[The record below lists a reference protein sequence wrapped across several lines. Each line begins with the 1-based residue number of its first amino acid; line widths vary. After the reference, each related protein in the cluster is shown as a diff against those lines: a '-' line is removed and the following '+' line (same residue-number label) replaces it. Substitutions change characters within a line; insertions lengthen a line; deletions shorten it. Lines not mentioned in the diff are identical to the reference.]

1 MKSEI
6 QNIRSS
12 KKPQATN
19 YKPKTFSPMFYQRG
33 QAVLM
38 VVTFLTFIS
47 LAVLYGIISP
57 TIKNVSLS
65 RGVVSSAK
73 SYYLAESGSEDAY
86 YRLKSGKQTSP
97 TETLSL
103 DGGTVTTIISDIGG
117 NEKEI
122 ISTGDLLNAAR
133 KLKTSIVVSNGAS
146 FNYGVQVGQGGFVME
161 NSSSVLGNIYSNG
174 TVSGSG
180 SSLVRGDVVSA
191 GPSGLVSGI
200 HATSSIYAHTIL
212 NSTID
217 KNAYYQIISGS
228 SVSGTSYPNSQD
240 QPIISLPISD
250 ETVSGWETDAES
262 GGVINSPCPYK
273 INSNIT
279 IGPKKINCDL
289 EISGTPTIT
298 LTGNLWIAGN
308 VDIKNNP
315 TIKVSSS
322 LSGKTIAIIADN
334 PSNRTSESKIEI
346 ENSVVVQGAGTG
358 SYVLFLSQNQSAE
371 QGGGERAIEVQN
383 SASGDILVY
392 AGHGEILLKNNI
404 GLKEV
409 TAYRVRLQ
417 NSAQVSYE
425 IGAASLLFTG
435 GPSGGWE
442 LKNWFET
449 Y

>member
-1 MKSEI
+1 
-6 QNIRSS
+6 
-12 KKPQATN
+12 
-19 YKPKTFSPMFYQRG
+19 
-33 QAVLM
+33 M

-65 RGVVSSAK
+65 RGAINSSK
-73 SYYLAESGSEDAY
+73 SYYLAESGTEDAY
-86 YRLKSGKQTSP
+86 YRLKSGKQISS

-103 DGGTVTTIISDIGG
+103 DGGTATTAITDVSGS
-117 NEKEI
+117 EKEI
-122 ISTGDLLNAAR
+122 VSTGDLLSGFR
-133 KLKTSIVVSNGAS
+133 KLKTGIMVSSGAS

-180 SSLVRGDVVSA
+180 SNIVKGDVVSA
-191 GPSGLVSGI
+191 GPSGSVSGI
-200 HATSSIYAHTIL
+200 HATSSVYAHTIL

-217 KNAYYQIISGS
+217 KNAYYQVISGS
-228 SVSGTSYPNSQD
+228 TVSGTLYPNSAD
-240 QPIISLPISD
+240 RAPIGLPISE
-250 ETVSGWETDAES
+250 ETISSWETDAES

-273 INSNIT
+273 INSNAT

-289 EISGTPTIT
+289 EISGTPTVT
-298 LTGNLWIAGN
+298 LNGNLWVSGN
-308 VDIKNNP
+308 VKIKNSP
-315 TIKVSSS
+315 TIKVSSN
-322 LSGKTIAIIADN
+322 LPGKTIAIIADN
-334 PSNRTSESKIEI
+334 PSNRTSSSKIEI

-371 QGGGERAIEVQN
+371 QGGSEKAIEVQN
-383 SASGDILVY
+383 SASGAILVY
-392 AGHGEILLKNNI
+392 AGHGEILLKNNSN
-404 GLKEV
+404 LKEV

-417 NSAQVSYE
+417 NSTQVLYE

-435 GPSGGWE
+435 GPAGGWS

>member
-1 MKSEI
+1 
-6 QNIRSS
+6 
-12 KKPQATN
+12 
-19 YKPKTFSPMFYQRG
+19 
-33 QAVLM
+33 M

-57 TIKNVSLS
+57 TVKNVSLS
-65 RGVVSSAK
+65 RGAINSSK
-73 SYYLAESGSEDAY
+73 SYYLAESGTEDVY
-86 YRLKSGKQTSP
+86 YRLKSGKQISP
-97 TETLSL
+97 TEIISL
-103 DGGTVTTIISDIGG
+103 DGGTATTLISDVSGS
-117 NEKEI
+117 EKEI
-122 ISTGDLLNAAR
+122 ISTGNLLNGDR
-133 KLKTSIVVSNGAS
+133 KLKTAITVSNGAS

-180 SSLVRGDVVSA
+180 SNIVKGDVVSA
-191 GPSGLVSGI
+191 GPSGSVSGI
-200 HATSSIYAHTIL
+200 YATSSVYAHTIL

-217 KNAYYQIISGS
+217 KDAHYQVISGS
-228 SVSGTSYPNSQD
+228 TVSGTSYPNSTD
-240 QPIISLPISD
+240 QTPLGLPISD
-250 ETVSGWETDAES
+250 ETVSTWETDAES

-273 INSNIT
+273 IISNIT

-298 LTGNLWIAGN
+298 LTGNLWVVGN

-315 TIKVSSS
+315 IIEVSSS

-346 ENSVVVQGAGTG
+346 ENSLTVNGAGSG
-358 SYVLFLSQNQSAE
+358 SYVMFLSQNQSAE
-371 QGGGERAIEVQN
+371 GGGSEKAIEVQN
-383 SASGDILVY
+383 SANGDILVY

-404 GLKEV
+404 DLKEV

-425 IGAASLLFTG
+425 TGAASLLFTG
-435 GPSGGWE
+435 GPSGGWD